1 MQETTD
7 LSGNLIDS
15 ILAFC
20 KQTKMAEST
29 FGRRAVNDEKFV
41 PRLRNGSGSRR
52 RPGSVL
58 QNSFPVMS
66 PTSFPVKGI
75 EQQHG
80 QYKFP

>member
-41 PRLRNGSGSRR
+41 PRLRNGSGIT
-52 RPGSVL
+52 PD
-58 QNSFPVMS
+58 
-66 PTSFPVKGI
+66 T
-75 EQQHG
+75 
-80 QYKFP
+80 

>member
-29 FGRRAVNDEKFV
+29 FGCRAVNDEKFV
-41 PRLRNGSGSRR
+41 PGLRNGSGITQEIWKRVAKFISSDESYIVSRKR
-52 RPGSVL
+52 D
-58 QNSFPVMS
+58 
-66 PTSFPVKGI
+66 
-75 EQQHG
+75 
-80 QYKFP
+80 